1 MDREAFKQYLK
12 VGVVQYYDKQDVAV
26 TFRDIDDMCEYITN
40 EIDYSM
46 HSIEAKVDTG
56 FAS

>member
-46 HSIEAKVDTG
+46 HSIEAG
-56 FAS
+56 FDGAQAS

>member
-26 TFRDIDDMCEYITN
+26 TFKDIDDMCEYITN

-46 HSIEAKVDTG
+46 YSIEAKVDTG

>member
-1 MDREAFKQYLK
+1 MDRETFKQYLK

-40 EIDYSM
+40 EIDHSM
-46 HSIEAKVDTG
+46 YSIEAKVDTG